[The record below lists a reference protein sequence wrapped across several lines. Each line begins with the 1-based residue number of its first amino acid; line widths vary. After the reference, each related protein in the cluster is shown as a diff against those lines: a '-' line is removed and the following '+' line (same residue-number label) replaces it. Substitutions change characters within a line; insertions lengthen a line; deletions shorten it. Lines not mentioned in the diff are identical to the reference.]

1 MEMMSEKDI
10 LNVDPN
16 AFLLPGAMIVAA
28 GEVYCRQGTVY
39 TKMELRRS
47 SIETAAYAAWREEYS
62 RNPGTLRFGQAF
74 HNHFAL
80 SEMWQDRIIGDAIY
94 SARSQEQA
102 QVLIGAL
109 FEFH

>member
-1 MEMMSEKDI
+1 MTENDI
-10 LNVDPN
+10 LGLDPN
-16 AFLLPGAMIVAA
+16 AYLLPGALCVAA
-28 GEVYCRQGTVY
+28 GEIYSRQGNIY
-39 TKMELRRS
+39 KKMELRRS
-47 SIETAAYAAWREEYS
+47 SIEAAAYAAWREEYS

-74 HNHFAL
+74 HQYFSL
-80 SEMWQDRIIGDAIY
+80 ERMWQDRIIGDAIY

>member
-74 HNHFAL
+74 HNHFSL
-80 SEMWQDRIIGDAIY
+80 SKMWQDRIIGDAIY
-94 SARSQEQA
+94 SAR
-102 QVLIGAL
+102 
-109 FEFH
+109 